1 MFKTD
6 ALGLEAVIEM
16 FERDLPGWTWGV
28 GRCPCGNPDGDYS
41 ARVTSPDYQQPMMAL
56 NLATGQMAPV
66 QGSGHDIGA
75 HGQTPAQA
83 LSRVYGHALEKVA

>member
-1 MFKTD
+1 
-6 ALGLEAVIEM
+6 
-16 FERDLPGWTWGV
+16 
-28 GRCPCGNPDGDYS
+28 
-41 ARVTSPDYQQPMMAL
+41 
-56 NLATGQMAPV
+56 MAPV